1 MKERMIKRVYQIAD
15 THIPTYQKLEM
26 YSEQLQKLI
35 DNIEE
40 DANNS
45 GLSPDEMRIVI
56 CGDLVNSKNIVTN
69 ELNVM
74 ASSFIRQLSSIA
86 KVICIAGNH
95 DLVESNTSRTD
106 TVTAIFETAQ
116 FDNAIFLDME
126 LGYES
131 GIVYDDN
138 VTWAL
143 YSFYDDYKKPD
154 IGNARNDKPDNIVLG
169 LYHGQV
175 VGTKLYN
182 GFVSDSGQG
191 ADIFDGCD
199 YVLAGHI
206 HRRQTI
212 KKGNCEIVYSGSVL
226 QKDYGESV
234 TQHGYVIWDLVEKKY
249 EFIDIPSDYGYYNFT
264 VRSIGDINNGEEKL
278 VNY

>member
-1 MKERMIKRVYQIAD
+1 MVKRIYQIAD
-15 THIPTYQKLEM
+15 VHIPTYQRLEM

-35 DNIEE
+35 DNISE
-40 DANNS
+40 DAEKC
-45 GLSPDEMRIVI
+45 GLPPEEMRIAI

-69 ELNVM
+69 ELNVF

-106 TVTAIFETAQ
+106 TLTAIFQTAQ

-131 GIVYDDN
+131 GIVYDDDI
-138 VTWAL
+138 TWAL
-143 YSFYDDYKKPD
+143 YSFYDGYRKPD
-154 IGNARNDKPDNIVLG
+154 IDNARIDKPDNKVFG
-169 LYHGQV
+169 LYHGQI

-182 GFVSDSGQG
+182 GFVSDAGQG
-191 ADIFDGCD
+191 ADIFEGCD

-206 HRRQTI
+206 HKRQVI
-212 KKGNCEIVYSGSVL
+212 RKGNCEIVYSGSVV
-226 QKDYGESV
+226 QKDYGESL
-234 TQHGYVIWDLVEKKY
+234 TQHGYVIWDLVEGKHD
-249 EFIDIPSDYGYYNFT
+249 FIDIPSEYGYYDF
-264 VRSIGDINNGEEKL
+264 SINSIEDIENGNEKL
-278 VNY
+278 NNY